1 MKKLALLLVFSFVT
15 LGIAAQNAMPETE
28 TPTPTTTK
36 PVKKKKKWRK
46 KKTTA
51 VAAKTQQT
59 TNVKY
64 RLGLSFISYGAGTD
78 GKVYQKVDSFFKA
91 QPKKLICVDQ
101 PWGREGEMDR
111 FYTLKELNEQAQ
123 SELIVQLKQLCKGNE
138 MVIISENVENQRQR
152 R

>member
-15 LGIAAQNAMPETE
+15 LGIAAQNAVPEK
-28 TPTPTTTK
+28 TTTTT
-36 PVKKKKKWRK
+36 VKKKKRWRK
-46 KKTTA
+46 KRTTTA
-51 VAAKTQQT
+51 AAKTQQT
-59 TNVKY
+59 ANVKY

-78 GKVYQKVDSFFKA
+78 GKIYQKVDSFFKA
-91 QPKKLICVDQ
+91 QPKKLIGIDQ
-101 PWGREGEMDR
+101 PWGREGEIDR